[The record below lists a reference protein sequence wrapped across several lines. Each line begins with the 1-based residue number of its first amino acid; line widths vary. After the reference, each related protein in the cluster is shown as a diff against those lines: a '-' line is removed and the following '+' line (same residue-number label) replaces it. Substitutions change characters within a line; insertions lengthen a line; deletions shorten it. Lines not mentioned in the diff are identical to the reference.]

1 MLISILLSLDI
12 FFKLRAKDGE
22 GSGKLI
28 KRCVLSTACGQLV
41 DSSIFITFGLFLYFL
56 VFPLYT
62 YCLPSIGL
70 DILLV
75 LNLILTINNVIFSIL
90 QVEKIEKL

>member
-1 MLISILLSLDI
+1 MTMYTWTVSFKFSYIILISQFGYL
-12 FFKLRAKDGE
+12 F
-22 GSGKLI
+22 
-28 KRCVLSTACGQLV
+28 T
-41 DSSIFITFGLFLYFL
+41 FITFGLFLYFL

-62 YCLPSIGL
+62 YCVPSIGL